1 MISGST
7 VLPIMIIWR
16 CWVVGRDHWLAEA
29 RVEAEAAARGR
40 RPPPPPPPPPR
51 GGRRCSRRLLPW
63 AAACQASCLPPPPPC
78 CRRSPPPCGS
88 ATARRTGGSLPGWCP
103 ATSSS
108 PGSSASSSRCFQ
120 QLPFIPHP
128 AIHHQN
134 IQPTIPSLSAS
145 PLCLAM
151 ATTTTTTTS
160 PCTRSSTCKTILR
173 SEYERSCR
181 SDRRTT
187 RFSCSAFGLRL
198 LTYKTDCA
206 INYTF
211 ITLN

>member
-1 MISGST
+1 MTRDGGDGFGLVMAET
-7 VLPIMIIWR
+7 NGWWR
-16 CWVVGRDHWLAEA
+16 PELRP
-29 RVEAEAAARGR
+29 EAAAA
-40 RPPPPPPPPPR
+40 PLT
-51 GGRRCSRRLLPW
+51 CLLLLLPCS
-63 AAACQASCLPPPPPC
+63 ACCCFRGLPPPPSC
-78 CRRSPPPCGS
+78 CRWAPQACGS
-88 ATARRTGGSLPGWCP
+88 ATARRTGGSWPGWCP
-103 ATSSS
+103 DTSSS
-108 PGSSASSSRCFQ
+108 PGSSASSSRWFQ
-120 QLPFIPHP
+120 QLPFIPLPHP

-151 ATTTTTTTS
+151 ATTTPTTTS

-173 SEYERSCR
+173 SEYKRSCR